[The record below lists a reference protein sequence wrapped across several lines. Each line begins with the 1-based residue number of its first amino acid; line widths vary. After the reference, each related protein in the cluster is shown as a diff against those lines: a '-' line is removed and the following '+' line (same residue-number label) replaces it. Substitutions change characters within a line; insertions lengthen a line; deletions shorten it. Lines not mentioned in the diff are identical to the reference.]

1 MASRSPLS
9 KATTTFSLNLMK
21 TLCDCGETGNTVY
34 STFSAYST
42 LAMLLLG
49 ARGNTQKQIA
59 QAMESL
65 AGQRDII
72 QNVGGL
78 QRKCLNFAK
87 RLFGEKSYNFTES
100 FLIECKAIFG
110 AELQPVDFINH
121 AEEARVKINHWVDS
135 ETNGKGQDLLG
146 KGSVNKE
153 TKMVV
158 VDVTFF
164 KGDWEQPFSGND
176 TTAHKFWISETEWKP
191 VKMMNQ
197 SGYFA
202 YEADTHSEFLELPFK
217 GGDFSM
223 FIILPHD
230 KEDGPTAFK
239 KMRSGL
245 ARGHFKK
252 RTDGEP
258 MPKTPV
264 NVSLPQFTIEQKLQ
278 MKDALKRM
286 GMVDAFDPAMSD
298 FSGMCQCPDFAVS
311 EVFQQVFIDVHE
323 AGAAAGTGSVA
334 ATKVACFKEQ
344 ASTWESFV
352 ADHPFIFFI
361 VHNPSSTP
369 LFMGKFLSP

>member
-1 MASRSPLS
+1 MASSKSLS
-9 KATTTFSLNLMK
+9 KATTTFSLKLMK
-21 TLCDCGETGNTVY
+21 TMCDGGETGNTVY
-34 STFSAYST
+34 SSFSVYST

-65 AGQRDII
+65 AEQGDII

-78 QRKCLNFAK
+78 QRKFLHFAK

-135 ETNGKGQDLLG
+135 ETNGKGQDLLS

-153 TKMVV
+153 TRMVV
-158 VDVTFF
+158 VDATFF
-164 KGDWEQPFSGND
+164 EGDWEQPFSESD
-176 TTAHKFWISETEWKP
+176 TTTHKFWISKTEWKP

-197 SGYFA
+197 MGYFA
-202 YEADTHSEFLELPFK
+202 YEADTHTKYLELPFK

-223 FIILPHD
+223 FIILPND

-239 KMRSGL
+239 KMRSWL
-245 ARGHFKK
+245 DHGHFKK
-252 RTDGEP
+252 RTDGVA

-264 NVSLPQFTIEQKLQ
+264 KVSLPHVTIEQKLQ
-278 MKDALKRM
+278 MKDDLKSM
-286 GMVDAFDPAMSD
+286 GMVDAFDPAKSN
-298 FSGMCQCPDFAVS
+298 FSGMSQRQDLALS
-311 EVFQQVFIDVHE
+311 EVFQQVFINVDE
-323 AGAAAGTGSVA
+323 AGAAAGTRSVA
-334 ATKVACFKEQ
+334 VTKVACSMEQ
-344 ASTWESFV
+344 VPTWESFV
-352 ADHPFIFFI
+352 ADHPFIFYI
-361 VHNPSSTP
+361 AHNPSSTA
-369 LFMGKFLSP
+369 LFLGKFLSP

>member
-21 TLCDCGETGNTVY
+21 TLCDGGETCNTVY
-34 STFSAYST
+34 STFSVYST

-59 QAMESL
+59 QVMESL
-65 AGQRDII
+65 AVQGDII

-78 QRKCLNFAK
+78 QRKFLHFAK

-110 AELQPVDFINH
+110 VEFQPVDFINH
-121 AEEARVKINHWVDS
+121 AEEARDKINHWVAS
-135 ETNGKGQDLLG
+135 ETNGKGQDLLS

-158 VDVTFF
+158 VDATFF
-164 KGDWEQPFSGND
+164 EGDWEQPFSESD

-202 YEADTHSEFLELPFK
+202 YEADTHTKYLELPFK

-223 FIILPHD
+223 FIILPND
-230 KEDGPTAFK
+230 KEDGPTFK

-245 ARGHFKK
+245 ARGDFKK

-264 NVSLPQFTIEQKLQ
+264 KVSLPHFTIEQKLQ

-286 GMVDAFDPAMSD
+286 GMVDAFDPAKSD
-298 FSGMCQCPDFAVS
+298 FSGMSQCQDLAVS
-311 EVFQQVFIDVHE
+311 EVFQQVFVNVDE
-323 AGAAAGTGSVA
+323 AGAAAGTRSVA
-334 ATKVACFKEQ
+334 VAERRLHM
-344 ASTWESFV
+344 ARPPPSESFV

-361 VHNPSSTP
+361 IHNPSSTA
-369 LFMGKFLSP
+369 LFLGKFLSP

>member
-1 MASRSPLS
+1 MPSFLS
-9 KATTTFSLNLMK
+9 KATTTFSLNIVK
-21 TLCDCGETGNTVY
+21 SFCEGGEAGNTVY

-49 ARGNTQKQIA
+49 ARGNNQKQIA

-65 AGQRDII
+65 AEQGDFI

-78 QRKCLNFAK
+78 QRKLLHFAK

-158 VDVTFF
+158 VDATFF
-164 KGDWEQPFSGND
+164 EGDWEQPFNRID
-176 TTAHKFWISETEWKP
+176 TTAHKFWISKTEWKP

-197 SGYFA
+197 MGYFA
-202 YEADTHSEFLELPFK
+202 YEADTHSKYLELPFK

-223 FIILPHD
+223 FIILPND
-230 KEDGPTAFK
+230 IEDGPTALK
-239 KMRSGL
+239 KMRSWL
-245 ARGHFKK
+245 DHGHFKK
-252 RTDGEP
+252 RTDSEA

-264 NVSLPQFTIEQKLQ
+264 EVSLPHFTIEQKLQ
-278 MKDALKRM
+278 MKDGLKRM
-286 GMVDAFDPAMSD
+286 GMVDAFDPAKSD
-298 FSGMCQCPDFAVS
+298 FSGMSQRQDFALS
-311 EVFQQVFIDVHE
+311 EVFQQVFINVDE
-323 AGAAAGTGSVA
+323 AGAAAGTRSFGVA
-334 ATKVACFKEQ
+334 SKTLSATVGPE
-344 ASTWESFV
+344 WESFV
-352 ADHPFIFFI
+352 ADHSFFFYI
-361 VHNPSSTP
+361 VHNPSSTA
-369 LFMGKFLSP
+369 LFMGTFISP